1 MMQRIRQRIRKR
13 PWMVPALL
21 LVLVFA
27 MGLLVEA
34 IWPLGVFAAHTEV
47 RESDPATNASKDYED
62 ALGSTS
68 STRYNGR
75 VWADKTVYTSDVTVE
90 TSDEGVGPKIEIGE
104 EDFLLSY
111 SLMATTTVVEG
122 QSLVP
127 LDVVFVIDLSDS
139 MKGDKIKETVVALNQ
154 SVHTLMM
161 SNPDTR
167 IGVVTYNDEA
177 YVLLPLDHY
186 TKVSETED
194 YFSLS
199 ETGDSLKVAVK
210 NSEGNIITKPTEEDN
225 ESVTMGQWTN
235 IHMGIDMGM
244 DMLLG
249 VSKDDTTTLSGDAR
263 YPALMLMSDGAPTA
277 SGSDDSDW
285 WDPSGIRGDGLVNR
299 TGVDALKAIMNA
311 SYQKKRVSEYY
322 GTEMQVY
329 TVGVGEESLNAVAKA
344 MAQATLNPQE
354 GLNSPYTNEMRSAW
368 ETYLENQG
376 NEKTAELDGY
386 VFNHP
391 ENGDI
396 DSVYYNDGYYSAE
409 NASDIAGAFEQVL
422 NQIIVS
428 GAVPTEVGED
438 PTKSG
443 YITYVDTIGE
453 YMEVTEIKALIWEGY
468 DYEVIKVGETFYDST
483 DGDVAEST
491 IDSIATYA
499 VKNGLMTSPVYGVQN
514 MNEIIITV
522 TTYKNGNQT
531 LEMKVPAALIPL
543 RVNTVTLND
552 DGTVQSNTCA
562 NNYPLQLFYTV
573 SLREYVTRQ
582 MEDDN
587 TICGNPNR
595 IVVEIPTGEVLP
607 NGEQKTKTYVNLAAL
622 TDEYIQTH
630 TNPDGT
636 IRFYPNLYTGD
647 VEDQAGVE
655 KTVGNA
661 YVYFQAASTNPF
673 YYVQKDTPV
682 YADKECNIP
691 ATDKNG
697 DLYVQLTYYD
707 GKKIVT
713 KAVPVTSIYD
723 LEDVQTN
730 PEDGLLY
737 LKAESKYIFRDCT
750 VDEKD
755 DPEHHHNSDCDDVMD
770 KGDSNNLSGTAETY
784 RYPIYQ
790 TGEQEGN
797 ILVWLGNNGVE
808 NLPVLTGDLNISKTV
823 TGNKGELDKGFVFDI
838 TVQRNETKPTG
849 MFEATKTTTTDTGTT
864 SESISVEFNQGKA
877 QVILQH
883 NQSITIHGLPSGF
896 TYTVTEQDPAP
907 DKDANIYNGEDYVVS
922 ATQNGKTVEWTEGA
936 TYICTGIIACLET
949 SEVAYTNDLNVP
961 LVDYSF
967 TKVDGEE
974 FDQANLEE
982 AILLPGAQFTLYH
995 YTGDDWDTDSGV
1007 LLDTTQHITNWETVM
1022 TVTSDEDGVVL
1033 MEDLQAGRYR
1043 LVETKA
1049 PDGYK
1054 LPKGQWNFQVSRD
1067 KETGLWSFD
1076 IEAVKDA
1083 AKEAPAMALVD
1094 GKFYLMNY
1102 KPINPPITGGD
1113 GGEDFRI
1120 GGSLLMFTGLVLACW
1135 WMWSS
1140 PRRRSEFL

>member
-1 MMQRIRQRIRKR
+1 MI
-13 PWMVPALL
+13 PALL

-34 IWPLGVFAAHTEV
+34 IRPLGVFAAHTDQRV
-47 RESDPATNASKDYED
+47 SDPPTNASQDYED

-75 VWADKTVYTSDVTVE
+75 VWADKSVYTDDVKTDIKYEGENYTV
-90 TSDEGVGPKIEIGE
+90 PIGDA
-104 EDFLLSY
+104 DFLLSY
-111 SLMATTTVVEG
+111 SLLAATAEVEG

-139 MKGDKIKETVVALNQ
+139 MKGDKIRQTVVALNQ
-154 SVHTLMM
+154 SVQSLMTG
-161 SNPDTR
+161 NPDTR
-167 IGVVTYNDEA
+167 IGVVTYNNNA
-177 YVLLPLDHY
+177 QVLLPLDHY
-186 TKVSETED
+186 TKAEGKEA
-194 YFSLS
+194 YFTLS
-199 ETGDSLKVAVK
+199 EDGLTLHTHVK
-210 NSEGNIITKPTEEDN
+210 GSAGEEWKKNASMGN
-225 ESVTMGQWTN
+225 QTN
-235 IHMGIDMGM
+235 IHMGIDTGM
-244 DMLLG
+244 DLLLAADI
-249 VSKDDTTTLSGDAR
+249 KTASGEVR
-263 YPALMLMSDGAPTA
+263 HPALMLMSDGAPTA
-277 SGSDDSDW
+277 SGDVTTDW
-285 WDPSGIRGDGLVNR
+285 WAPSGMDGKGWVDS
-299 TGVDALKAIMNA
+299 TGVDALKAMMNA
-311 SYQKKRVSEYY
+311 SYQKQQVSRYY
-322 GTEMQVY
+322 GMDLQVY
-329 TVGVGEESLNAVAKA
+329 TVGVGVDQLEENGPKETAEL
-344 MAQATLNPQE
+344 TLNPSME
-354 GLNSPYTNEMRSAW
+354 LNSDNYYANQVKSAW
-368 ETYLENQG
+368 ETYIKGLDVTICSDRG
-376 NEKTAELDGY
+376 TKYTFRHPDSKNEIQTL
-386 VFNHP
+386 F
-391 ENGDI
+391 
-396 DSVYYNDGYYSAE
+396 YNDAYFSA
-409 NASDIAGAFEQVL
+409 NAAEDIASAFQQVMDK
-422 NQIIVS
+422 IIVT
-428 GAVPTEVGED
+428 GAAPTQVGDD
-438 PTKSG
+438 PTSSG
-443 YITYVDTIGE
+443 YITYVDPIGR
-453 YMEVTEIKALIWEGY
+453 YMEVTDVKGVTVGNQVHN
-468 DYEVIKVGETFYDST
+468 VIKGET
-483 DGDVAEST
+483 
-491 IDSIATYA
+491 
-499 VKNGLMTSPVYGVQN
+499 NGNVTSYVCRGTMTSPIYGQHAASN
-514 MNEIIITV
+514 IIITV
-522 TTYKNGNQT
+522 TTDEATGDQT
-531 LEMKVPAALIPL
+531 LTVKVPAALIPL
-543 RVNTVTLND
+543 RTNKVTINE
-552 DGTVQSNTCA
+552 DGTVENEPD
-562 NNYPLQLFYTV
+562 NNGPLQLFYTV
-573 SLREYVTRQ
+573 SLREYVTSQ
-582 MEDDN
+582 MGDDN

-607 NGEQKTKTYVNLAAL
+607 SGEQKTKTYVNLAAL
-622 TDEYIQTH
+622 TDEYIRTH
-630 TNPDGT
+630 TNSDGT
-636 IRFYPNLYTGD
+636 IRFYPNLYTGQT
-647 VEDQAGVE
+647 EDQAGVE
-655 KTVGNA
+655 ATVGDA
-661 YVYFQAASTNPF
+661 YITFDPATTNPF
-673 YYVQKDTPV
+673 YSVQQDTLL
-682 YADKECNIP
+682 YSDSGCNTP
-691 ATDKNG
+691 ATDING
-697 DLYVQLTYYD
+697 PLYVKVPYYD
-707 GKKIVT
+707 GT
-713 KAVPVTSIYD
+713 KLTFDA
-723 LEDVQTN
+723 LERTGMYQLGD
-730 PEDGLLY
+730 DGEVKMVDGQLY
-737 LKAESKYIFRDCT
+737 LKAGVRANLSESVMEKGE
-750 VDEKD
+750 DE
-755 DPEHHHNSDCDDVMD
+755 HGV
-770 KGDSNNLSGTAETY
+770 SNNRSGTAETY

-922 ATQNGKTVEWTEGA
+922 ATQNGKIVEWTEGA

-1083 AKEAPAMALVD
+1083 AKEAPAMALVN

-1120 GGSLLMFTGLVLACW
+1120 GGGLLMFTGLVLACW

>member
-1 MMQRIRQRIRKR
+1 MRQRIRKR
-13 PWMVPALL
+13 PWMIPALL

-34 IWPLGVFAAHTEV
+34 IRPLGVFAAHTDQRV
-47 RESDPATNASKDYED
+47 SDPPTNASQDYED

-75 VWADKTVYTSDVTVE
+75 VWADKSVYTDDVKTDIKYEGENYTV
-90 TSDEGVGPKIEIGE
+90 PIGDA
-104 EDFLLSY
+104 DFLLSY
-111 SLMATTTVVEG
+111 SLLAATAEVEG

-139 MKGDKIKETVVALNQ
+139 MKGDKIRQTVVALNQ
-154 SVHTLMM
+154 SVQSLMTG
-161 SNPDTR
+161 NPDTR
-167 IGVVTYNDEA
+167 IGVVTYNNNA
-177 YVLLPLDHY
+177 QVLLPLDHY
-186 TKVSETED
+186 TKAEGKEA
-194 YFSLS
+194 YFTLS
-199 ETGDSLKVAVK
+199 EDGLTLHTHVK
-210 NSEGNIITKPTEEDN
+210 GSAGEEWKKNASMGN
-225 ESVTMGQWTN
+225 QTN
-235 IHMGIDMGM
+235 IHMGIDTGM
-244 DMLLG
+244 DLLLAADI
-249 VSKDDTTTLSGDAR
+249 KTASGEVR
-263 YPALMLMSDGAPTA
+263 HPALMLMSDGAPTA
-277 SGSDDSDW
+277 SGDVTTDW
-285 WDPSGIRGDGLVNR
+285 WAPSGMDGKGWVDS
-299 TGVDALKAIMNA
+299 TGVDALKAMMNA
-311 SYQKKRVSEYY
+311 SYQKQQVSRYY
-322 GTEMQVY
+322 GMDLQVY
-329 TVGVGEESLNAVAKA
+329 TVGVGVDQLEENGPKETAEL
-344 MAQATLNPQE
+344 TLNPSME
-354 GLNSPYTNEMRSAW
+354 LNSDNYYANQVKSAW
-368 ETYLENQG
+368 ETYIKGLDVTICSDRG
-376 NEKTAELDGY
+376 TKYTFRHPDSKNEIQTL
-386 VFNHP
+386 F
-391 ENGDI
+391 
-396 DSVYYNDGYYSAE
+396 YNDAYFSA
-409 NASDIAGAFEQVL
+409 NAAEDIASAFQQVMDK
-422 NQIIVS
+422 IIVT
-428 GAVPTEVGED
+428 GAAPTQVGDD
-438 PTKSG
+438 PTSSG
-443 YITYVDTIGE
+443 YITYVDPIGR
-453 YMEVTEIKALIWEGY
+453 YMEVTDVKGVTVGNQVHN
-468 DYEVIKVGETFYDST
+468 VIKGET
-483 DGDVAEST
+483 
-491 IDSIATYA
+491 
-499 VKNGLMTSPVYGVQN
+499 NGNVTSYVCRGTMTSPIYGQHAASN
-514 MNEIIITV
+514 IIITV
-522 TTYKNGNQT
+522 TTDEATGDQT
-531 LEMKVPAALIPL
+531 LTVKVPAALIPL
-543 RVNTVTLND
+543 RTNKVTINE
-552 DGTVQSNTCA
+552 DGTVENEPD
-562 NNYPLQLFYTV
+562 NNGPLQLFYTV

-607 NGEQKTKTYVNLAAL
+607 NGEQKTKNYVNLAAL

-697 DLYVQLTYYD
+697 ELYVQLTYYD

-790 TGEQEGN
+790 TGEQEGS

-896 TYTVTEQDPAP
+896 TYTVAEQDPAP

-1083 AKEAPAMALVD
+1083 AKEAPAMALVN

>member
-34 IWPLGVFAAHTEV
+34 IRPLGVFAAHTDQRV
-47 RESDPATNASKDYED
+47 SDPPTNASQDYED

-75 VWADKTVYTSDVTVE
+75 VWADKTVYTSDAT
-90 TSDEGVGPKIEIGE
+90 TGDTDEGFGPTIEIGE

-139 MKGDKIKETVVALNQ
+139 MKGDKIKETVLALNQ

-249 VSKDDTTTLSGDAR
+249 VSKDDTTTTSGEAR

-285 WDPSGIRGDGLVNR
+285 WDPSGVRGDGLVNR

-376 NEKTAELDGY
+376 SEKKAELDGY

-499 VKNGLMTSPVYGVQN
+499 VKNGLMTSPIYGVQN
-514 MNEIIITV
+514 MNEIVITV
-522 TTYKNGNQT
+522 TTYKDGNQT
-531 LEMKVPAALIPL
+531 LEVKVPAALIPL

-552 DGTVQSNTCA
+552 DGTVQSNTCT

-573 SLREYVTRQ
+573 SLREYVTKPSQ
-582 MEDDN
+582 IEDDN

-607 NGEQKTKTYVNLAAL
+607 SGEQKTKTYVNLAAL
-622 TDEYIQTH
+622 TDEYIRTH
-630 TNPDGT
+630 TNSDGT
-636 IRFYPNLYTGD
+636 IRFYPNLYTGQT
-647 VEDQAGVE
+647 EDQAGVSA
-655 KTVGNA
+655 TVGDA
-661 YVYFQAASTNPF
+661 YVTFDPATTNPF
-673 YYVQKDTPV
+673 YSVQQDTLL
-682 YADKECNIP
+682 YSDSGCNTP
-691 ATDKNG
+691 ATDING
-697 DLYVQLTYYD
+697 PLYVKVPYYD
-707 GKKIVT
+707 GT
-713 KAVPVTSIYD
+713 KLTFDA
-723 LEDVQTN
+723 LERTGMYQLGD
-730 PEDGLLY
+730 DGEVKMVDRQLY
-737 LKAESKYIFRDCT
+737 LKAGVRANLHESVMEKGK
-750 VDEKD
+750 DE
-755 DPEHHHNSDCDDVMD
+755 HGV
-770 KGDSNNLSGTAETY
+770 SNNRSGTADTF

-790 TGEQEGN
+790 IGEPEGD
-797 ILVWLGNNGVE
+797 IKVWLGNNGVE

-922 ATQNGKTVEWTEGA
+922 AIQNGKTVEWTEGA

-967 TKVDGEE
+967 TKVDGEG
-974 FDQANLEE
+974 FDQSNLED

-1007 LLDTTQHITNWETVM
+1007 LLDTTQTITNWETVM
-1022 TVTSDEDGVVL
+1022 TVTSDKDGVVL
-1033 MEDLQAGRYR
+1033 MKELQAGRYR

-1054 LPKGQWNFQVSRD
+1054 LPKGQWNLQISRNE
-1067 KETGLWSFD
+1067 ETGLWSFD

-1083 AKEAPAMALVD
+1083 AKEAPAMALVN

-1120 GGSLLMFTGLVLACW
+1120 GGGLLMFTGLVLAMW

>member
-1 MMQRIRQRIRKR
+1 MRQRIRKR
-13 PWMVPALL
+13 PWMIPALL

-34 IWPLGVFAAHTEV
+34 IRPLGVFAAHTDQRV
-47 RESDPATNASKDYED
+47 SDPPTNASQDYED

-90 TSDEGVGPKIEIGE
+90 TSDEGVGPTIEIGE

-139 MKGDKIKETVVALNQ
+139 MKGDKIKETVLALNQ
-154 SVHTLMM
+154 SVRTLMM

-210 NSEGNIITKPTEEDN
+210 NSDGNIITKPTEEDN

-249 VSKDDTTTLSGDAR
+249 VSKDDTTTTSGEAR

-376 NEKTAELDGY
+376 SEKKAELDGY

-396 DSVYYNDGYYSAE
+396 DSLYYNDGYYSAE

-499 VKNGLMTSPVYGVQN
+499 VKNGLMTSPIYGVQN
-514 MNEIIITV
+514 MNEIVITV
-522 TTYKNGNQT
+522 TTYKDGNQT
-531 LEMKVPAALIPL
+531 LEVKVPAALIPL

-552 DGTVQSNTCA
+552 DGTVQSNTCT

-573 SLREYVTRQ
+573 SLREYVTKPSQ
-582 MEDDN
+582 IEDDN
-587 TICGNPNR
+587 TICGDPNR
-595 IVVEIPTGEVLP
+595 IFVEIPTGEVLP
-607 NGEQKTKTYVNLAAL
+607 SGEQKTKTYVNLAAL
-622 TDEYIQTH
+622 TDEYIRTH
-630 TNPDGT
+630 TNSDGT
-636 IRFYPNLYTGD
+636 IRFYPNLYTGQT
-647 VEDQAGVE
+647 EDQAGVSA
-655 KTVGNA
+655 TVGDA
-661 YVYFQAASTNPF
+661 YVTFDPATTNPF
-673 YYVQKDTPV
+673 YSVQQDTLL
-682 YADKECNIP
+682 YSDLECNTP
-691 ATDKNG
+691 ATDING
-697 DLYVQLTYYD
+697 PLYVKVPYYD
-707 GKKIVT
+707 GT
-713 KAVPVTSIYD
+713 KLTFDA
-723 LEDVQTN
+723 LERTGMYQLGN
-730 PEDGLLY
+730 DGEVKMVDGQLY
-737 LKAESKYIFRDCT
+737 LKAGVRANLHESVVEKGE
-750 VDEKD
+750 DE
-755 DPEHHHNSDCDDVMD
+755 HGV
-770 KGDSNNLSGTAETY
+770 SNNRSGTAETY

-864 SESISVEFNQGKA
+864 SESISVEFDQGKA

-922 ATQNGKTVEWTEGA
+922 AIQNGSALG
-936 TYICTGIIACLET
+936 GL
-949 SEVAYTNDLNVP
+949 
-961 LVDYSF
+961 F
-967 TKVDGEE
+967 
-974 FDQANLEE
+974 FHQ
-982 AILLPGAQFTLYH
+982 
-995 YTGDDWDTDSGV
+995 SG
-1007 LLDTTQHITNWETVM
+1007 W
-1022 TVTSDEDGVVL
+1022 
-1033 MEDLQAGRYR
+1033 
-1043 LVETKA
+1043 
-1049 PDGYK
+1049 
-1054 LPKGQWNFQVSRD
+1054 
-1067 KETGLWSFD
+1067 
-1076 IEAVKDA
+1076 
-1083 AKEAPAMALVD
+1083 
-1094 GKFYLMNY
+1094 
-1102 KPINPPITGGD
+1102 
-1113 GGEDFRI
+1113 
-1120 GGSLLMFTGLVLACW
+1120 
-1135 WMWSS
+1135 
-1140 PRRRSEFL
+1140 RRV

>member
-34 IWPLGVFAAHTEV
+34 IRPLGVFAAHTDQRV
-47 RESDPATNASKDYED
+47 SDPPTNKSEHYED

-75 VWADKTVYTSDVTVE
+75 VWADKTVYTSDATIGSSVE
-90 TSDEGVGPKIEIGE
+90 GGGTEKIEIGE
-104 EDFLLSY
+104 DDFLISY
-111 SLMATTTVVEG
+111 SLMAATTVVEG

-154 SVHTLMM
+154 SVHTLMTG
-161 SNPDTR
+161 NPDTR

-186 TKVSETED
+186 TKISETED

-210 NSEGNIITKPTEEDN
+210 DSKGNIITKPSEDDN

-235 IHMGIDMGM
+235 IHMGIDAGM
-244 DMLLG
+244 ELLLS
-249 VSKDDTTTLSGDAR
+249 VKDVTTPDKEER

-277 SGSDDSDW
+277 SGSDDTDW
-285 WDPSGIRGDGLVNR
+285 WQPTGMSGDGKVNR
-299 TGVDALKAIMNA
+299 NGIDAMKSIMNA
-311 SYQKKRVSEYY
+311 AYQKQQVSKHY
-322 GTEMQVY
+322 GVEAKVY
-329 TVGVGEESLNAVAKA
+329 TVGVGVEYLDTDGPREIAKL
-344 MAQATLNPQE
+344 TLNPTGE
-354 GLNSPYTNEMRSAW
+354 
-368 ETYLENQG
+368 LESD
-376 NEKTAELDGY
+376 DGY
-386 VFNHP
+386 AKDLMEIWSAYKLGQEVSVGNDKRTYTFKHP
-391 ENGDI
+391 TKEDEI
-396 DSVYYNDGYYSAE
+396 TSLFYNDAYFSATNPE
-409 NASDIAGAFEQVL
+409 DIAEAFQQVL
-422 NQIIVS
+422 NQIVVS
-428 GAVPTEVGED
+428 GAVPTEVGSD
-438 PTKSG
+438 PSQSG
-443 YITYVDTIGE
+443 YITYVDPIGQ
-453 YMEVTEIKALIWEGY
+453 YMEITAMEALVWKNNVYYISDTIPNGNTTTYIFEGR
-468 DYEVIKVGETFYDST
+468 
-483 DGDVAEST
+483 
-491 IDSIATYA
+491 
-499 VKNGLMTSPVYGVQN
+499 MTSPVYGQHEFS
-514 MNEIIITV
+514 EILVTV
-522 TTYKNGNQT
+522 TTDSETNDQI
-531 LEMKVPAALIPL
+531 LEVKIPAALIPL
-543 RVNTVTLND
+543 RTNKVTINE
-552 DGTVQSNTCA
+552 DGTVENEPT
-562 NNYPLQLFYTV
+562 NNGPLQLFYTV
-573 SLREYVTRQ
+573 SLRDYVKEPDPEETQ
-582 MEDDN
+582 ENSSSGACVD
-587 TICGNPNR
+587 PNQ
-595 IVVEIPTGEVLP
+595 ITVQVPTGVELP
-607 NGEQKTKTYVNLAAL
+607 NGEMETETYVNLGAL

-1083 AKEAPAMALVD
+1083 AKEAPAMALVN

-1120 GGSLLMFTGLVLACW
+1120 GGGLLMFTGLVLACW

>member
-1 MMQRIRQRIRKR
+1 MI
-13 PWMVPALL
+13 PALL

-34 IWPLGVFAAHTEV
+34 IRPLGVFAAHTDQRV
-47 RESDPATNASKDYED
+47 SDPPTNASQDYED

-75 VWADKTVYTSDVTVE
+75 VWADKSVYTDDVKTDIKYEGENYTV
-90 TSDEGVGPKIEIGE
+90 PIGDA
-104 EDFLLSY
+104 DFLLSY
-111 SLMATTTVVEG
+111 SLLAATAEVEG

-139 MKGDKIKETVVALNQ
+139 MKGDKIRQTVVALNQ
-154 SVHTLMM
+154 SVQSLMTG
-161 SNPDTR
+161 NPDTR
-167 IGVVTYNDEA
+167 IGVVTYNNNA
-177 YVLLPLDHY
+177 QVLLPLDHY
-186 TKVSETED
+186 TKAEGKEA
-194 YFSLS
+194 YFTLS
-199 ETGDSLKVAVK
+199 EDGLTLHTHVK
-210 NSEGNIITKPTEEDN
+210 GSAGEEWKKNASMGN
-225 ESVTMGQWTN
+225 QTN
-235 IHMGIDMGM
+235 IHMGIDTGM
-244 DMLLG
+244 DLLLAADI
-249 VSKDDTTTLSGDAR
+249 KTASGEVR
-263 YPALMLMSDGAPTA
+263 HPALMLMSDGAPTA
-277 SGSDDSDW
+277 SGDVTTDW
-285 WDPSGIRGDGLVNR
+285 WAPSGMDGKGWVDS
-299 TGVDALKAIMNA
+299 TGVDALKAMMNA
-311 SYQKKRVSEYY
+311 SYQKQQVSRYY
-322 GTEMQVY
+322 GMDLQVY
-329 TVGVGEESLNAVAKA
+329 TVGVGVDQLEENGPKETAEL
-344 MAQATLNPQE
+344 TLNPSME
-354 GLNSPYTNEMRSAW
+354 LNSDNYYANQVKSAW
-368 ETYLENQG
+368 ETYIKGLDVTICSDRG
-376 NEKTAELDGY
+376 TKYTFRHPDSKNEIQTL
-386 VFNHP
+386 F
-391 ENGDI
+391 
-396 DSVYYNDGYYSAE
+396 YNDAYFSA
-409 NASDIAGAFEQVL
+409 NAAEDIASAFQQVMDK
-422 NQIIVS
+422 IIVT
-428 GAVPTEVGED
+428 GAAPTQVGDD
-438 PTKSG
+438 PTSSG
-443 YITYVDTIGE
+443 YITYVDPIGR
-453 YMEVTEIKALIWEGY
+453 YMEVTDVKGVTVGNQVHN
-468 DYEVIKVGETFYDST
+468 VIKGET
-483 DGDVAEST
+483 
-491 IDSIATYA
+491 
-499 VKNGLMTSPVYGVQN
+499 NGNVTSYVCRGTMTSPIYGQHAASN
-514 MNEIIITV
+514 IIITV
-522 TTYKNGNQT
+522 TTDEATGDQT
-531 LEMKVPAALIPL
+531 LTVKVPAALIPL
-543 RVNTVTLND
+543 RTNKVTINE
-552 DGTVQSNTCA
+552 DGTVENEPD
-562 NNYPLQLFYTV
+562 NNGPLQLFYTV
-573 SLREYVTRQ
+573 SLREYVTSQ
-582 MEDDN
+582 MGDDN

-607 NGEQKTKTYVNLAAL
+607 SGEQKTKTYVNLAAL
-622 TDEYIQTH
+622 TDEYIRTH
-630 TNPDGT
+630 TNSDGT
-636 IRFYPNLYTGD
+636 IRFYPNLYTGQT
-647 VEDQAGVE
+647 EDQAGVSA
-655 KTVGNA
+655 TVGDA
-661 YVYFQAASTNPF
+661 YVTFDPATTNPF
-673 YYVQKDTPV
+673 YSVQQDTLL
-682 YADKECNIP
+682 YSDLECNTP
-691 ATDKNG
+691 ATDING
-697 DLYVQLTYYD
+697 PLYVKVPYYD
-707 GKKIVT
+707 GT
-713 KAVPVTSIYD
+713 KLTFDA
-723 LEDVQTN
+723 LERTGMYQLGD
-730 PEDGLLY
+730 DGEVKMVDGQLY
-737 LKAESKYIFRDCT
+737 LKAGVRANLSESVMEKGE
-750 VDEKD
+750 DE
-755 DPEHHHNSDCDDVMD
+755 HGV
-770 KGDSNNLSGTAETY
+770 SNNRSGTAETY

-922 ATQNGKTVEWTEGA
+922 ATQNGKIVEWTEGA

-1083 AKEAPAMALVD
+1083 AKEAPAMALVN

>member
-1 MMQRIRQRIRKR
+1 
-13 PWMVPALL
+13 MVPALL

-34 IWPLGVFAAHTEV
+34 IRPLGVFASHTDD
-47 RESDPATNASKDYED
+47 RESDPPTNASEDYED

-75 VWADKTVYTSDVTVE
+75 VWADKTVYTSDAT
-90 TSDEGVGPKIEIGE
+90 TGDTDEGFGPTIEIGE

-139 MKGDKIKETVVALNQ
+139 MKGDKIKETVLALNQ

-249 VSKDDTTTLSGDAR
+249 VSKDDTTTTSSEAR

-368 ETYLENQG
+368 ETYLENQES
-376 NEKTAELDGY
+376 EKKAELDGY

-438 PTKSG
+438 PTESG

-483 DGDVAEST
+483 DGDVAESN

-499 VKNGLMTSPVYGVQN
+499 VKNGLMTSPVYDVQN

-522 TTYKNGNQT
+522 TTYKDGNQT
-531 LEMKVPAALIPL
+531 LEVKVPAALIPL
-543 RVNTVTLND
+543 RVNTVILND
-552 DGTVQSNTCA
+552 DGTVQSNTCS

-573 SLREYVTRQ
+573 SLREYVTKPSQ
-582 MEDDN
+582 IEDDN
-587 TICGNPNR
+587 TICGNLNR
-595 IVVEIPTGEVLP
+595 ITVEIPTGEVLP

-636 IRFYPNLYTGD
+636 IRFYPNFYTGD
-647 VEDQAGVE
+647 VEGQAGVE

-661 YVYFQAASTNPF
+661 YVYFQAADTNPF

-682 YADKECNIP
+682 YADTELNIP

-697 DLYVQLTYYD
+697 DLYVKITYYD
-707 GKKIVT
+707 DEDNDGDTEIVT

-723 LEDVQTN
+723 LEDVETN

-737 LKAESKYIFRDCT
+737 LKAGSKYKFRDCP
-750 VDEKD
+750 VDEED
-755 DPEHHHNSDCDDVMD
+755 DSEHHHNSDCDDVMD
-770 KGDSNNLSGTAETY
+770 KGDGNNLSGTAETY

-808 NLPVLTGDLNISKTV
+808 NLPVLTGDLSISKTV

-883 NQSITIHGLPSGF
+883 NQSITVHGLPSGF
-896 TYTVTEQDPAP
+896 TYTVTEQDPTP

-961 LVDYSF
+961 LTDYSF
-967 TKVDGEE
+967 IKVDGEE
-974 FDQANLEE
+974 FDQSNLED

-995 YTGDDWDTDSGV
+995 YTGDDWDTDSGA
-1007 LLDTTQHITNWETVM
+1007 LLDTTQTITNWETVM
-1022 TVTSDEDGVVL
+1022 TVTSDKDGVVL
-1033 MEDLQAGRYR
+1033 MKELQAGRYR

-1054 LPKGQWNFQVSRD
+1054 LPKGQWNLQISRD
-1067 KETGLWSFD
+1067 EETGLWSFD
-1076 IEAVKDA
+1076 IKAVKDA
-1083 AKEAPAMALVD
+1083 AKETPAMALVNGD
-1094 GKFYLMNY
+1094 FYLMNY

-1120 GGSLLMFTGLVLACW
+1120 GGGLLMFTGLVLAMW

>member
-34 IWPLGVFAAHTEV
+34 IRPLGVFAAHTDQRV
-47 RESDPATNASKDYED
+47 SDPPTNASQDYED

-75 VWADKTVYTSDVTVE
+75 VWADKSVYTDDVKTDIKYEGENYTV
-90 TSDEGVGPKIEIGE
+90 PIGDA
-104 EDFLLSY
+104 DFLLSY
-111 SLMATTTVVEG
+111 SLLAATAEVEG

-139 MKGDKIKETVVALNQ
+139 MKGDKIRQTVVALNQ
-154 SVHTLMM
+154 SVQSLMTG
-161 SNPDTR
+161 NPDTR
-167 IGVVTYNDEA
+167 IGVVTYNNNA
-177 YVLLPLDHY
+177 QVLLPLDHY
-186 TKVSETED
+186 TKAEGKEA
-194 YFSLS
+194 YFTLS
-199 ETGDSLKVAVK
+199 EDGLTLHTHVK
-210 NSEGNIITKPTEEDN
+210 GSAGEEWKKNASMGN
-225 ESVTMGQWTN
+225 QTN
-235 IHMGIDMGM
+235 IHMGIDTGM
-244 DMLLG
+244 DLLLAADI
-249 VSKDDTTTLSGDAR
+249 KTASGEVR
-263 YPALMLMSDGAPTA
+263 HPALMLMSDGAPTA
-277 SGSDDSDW
+277 SGDVTTDW
-285 WDPSGIRGDGLVNR
+285 WAPSGMDGKGWVDS
-299 TGVDALKAIMNA
+299 TGVDALKAMMNA
-311 SYQKKRVSEYY
+311 SYQKQQVSRYY
-322 GTEMQVY
+322 GMDLQVY
-329 TVGVGEESLNAVAKA
+329 TVGVGVDQLEENGPKETAEL
-344 MAQATLNPQE
+344 TLNPSME
-354 GLNSPYTNEMRSAW
+354 LNSDNYYANQVKSAW
-368 ETYLENQG
+368 ETYIKGLDVTICSDRG
-376 NEKTAELDGY
+376 TKYTFRHPDSKNEIQTL
-386 VFNHP
+386 F
-391 ENGDI
+391 
-396 DSVYYNDGYYSAE
+396 YNDAYFSA
-409 NASDIAGAFEQVL
+409 NAAEDIASAFQQVMDK
-422 NQIIVS
+422 IIVT
-428 GAVPTEVGED
+428 GAAPTQVGDD
-438 PTKSG
+438 PTSSG
-443 YITYVDTIGE
+443 YITYVDPIGR
-453 YMEVTEIKALIWEGY
+453 YMEVTDVKGVTVGNQVHN
-468 DYEVIKVGETFYDST
+468 VIKGET
-483 DGDVAEST
+483 
-491 IDSIATYA
+491 
-499 VKNGLMTSPVYGVQN
+499 NGNVTSYVCRGTMTSPIYGQHAASN
-514 MNEIIITV
+514 IIITV
-522 TTYKNGNQT
+522 TTDEATGDQT
-531 LEMKVPAALIPL
+531 LTVKVPAALIPL
-543 RVNTVTLND
+543 RTNKVTINE
-552 DGTVQSNTCA
+552 DGTVENEPD
-562 NNYPLQLFYTV
+562 NNGPLQLFYTV
-573 SLREYVTRQ
+573 SLREYVTSQ
-582 MEDDN
+582 MGDDN

-607 NGEQKTKTYVNLAAL
+607 SGEQKTKTYVNLAAL
-622 TDEYIQTH
+622 TDEYIRTH
-630 TNPDGT
+630 TNSDGT
-636 IRFYPNLYTGD
+636 IRFYPNLYTGQT
-647 VEDQAGVE
+647 EDQAGVSA
-655 KTVGNA
+655 TVGDA
-661 YVYFQAASTNPF
+661 YVTFDPATTNPF
-673 YYVQKDTPV
+673 YSVQQDTLL
-682 YADKECNIP
+682 YSDLECNTP
-691 ATDKNG
+691 ATDING
-697 DLYVQLTYYD
+697 PLYVKVPYYD
-707 GKKIVT
+707 GT
-713 KAVPVTSIYD
+713 KLTFDA
-723 LEDVQTN
+723 LERTGMYQLGD
-730 PEDGLLY
+730 DGEVKMVDGQLY
-737 LKAESKYIFRDCT
+737 LKAGVRANLSESVMEKGE
-750 VDEKD
+750 DE
-755 DPEHHHNSDCDDVMD
+755 HGV
-770 KGDSNNLSGTAETY
+770 SNNRSGTAETY

-922 ATQNGKTVEWTEGA
+922 ATQNGKIVEWTEGA

-1083 AKEAPAMALVD
+1083 AKEAPAMALVN

-1120 GGSLLMFTGLVLACW
+1120 GGGLLMFTGLVLAMW

>member
-1 MMQRIRQRIRKR
+1 MQRIRQRIRKR

-34 IWPLGVFAAHTEV
+34 IRPLGVFAAHTDQRV
-47 RESDPATNASKDYED
+47 SDPPTNASQDYED

-75 VWADKTVYTSDVTVE
+75 VWADKSVYTDDVKTDIKYEGENYTV
-90 TSDEGVGPKIEIGE
+90 PIGDA
-104 EDFLLSY
+104 DFLLSY
-111 SLMATTTVVEG
+111 SLLAATAEVEG

-139 MKGDKIKETVVALNQ
+139 MKGDKIRQTVVALNQ
-154 SVHTLMM
+154 SVQSLMTG
-161 SNPDTR
+161 NPDTR
-167 IGVVTYNDEA
+167 IGVVTYNNNA
-177 YVLLPLDHY
+177 QVLLPLDHY
-186 TKVSETED
+186 TKAEGKEA
-194 YFSLS
+194 YFTLS
-199 ETGDSLKVAVK
+199 EDGLTLHTHVK
-210 NSEGNIITKPTEEDN
+210 GSAGEEWKKNASMGN
-225 ESVTMGQWTN
+225 QTN
-235 IHMGIDMGM
+235 IHMGIDTGM
-244 DMLLG
+244 DLLLAADI
-249 VSKDDTTTLSGDAR
+249 KTASGEVR
-263 YPALMLMSDGAPTA
+263 HPALMLMSDGAPTA
-277 SGSDDSDW
+277 SGDVTTDW
-285 WDPSGIRGDGLVNR
+285 WAPSGMDGKGWVDS
-299 TGVDALKAIMNA
+299 TGVDALKAMMNA
-311 SYQKKRVSEYY
+311 SYQKQQVSRYY
-322 GTEMQVY
+322 GMDLQVY
-329 TVGVGEESLNAVAKA
+329 TVGVGVDQLEENGPKETAEL
-344 MAQATLNPQE
+344 TLNPSME
-354 GLNSPYTNEMRSAW
+354 LNSDNYYANQVKSAW
-368 ETYLENQG
+368 ETYIKGLDVTICSDRG
-376 NEKTAELDGY
+376 TKYTFRHPDSKNEIQTL
-386 VFNHP
+386 F
-391 ENGDI
+391 
-396 DSVYYNDGYYSAE
+396 YNDAYFSA
-409 NASDIAGAFEQVL
+409 NAAEDIASAFQQVMDK
-422 NQIIVS
+422 IIVT
-428 GAVPTEVGED
+428 GAAPTQVGDD
-438 PTKSG
+438 PTSSG
-443 YITYVDTIGE
+443 YITYVDPIGR
-453 YMEVTEIKALIWEGY
+453 YMEVTDVKGVTVGNQVHN
-468 DYEVIKVGETFYDST
+468 VIKGET
-483 DGDVAEST
+483 
-491 IDSIATYA
+491 
-499 VKNGLMTSPVYGVQN
+499 NGNVTSYVCRGTMTSPIYGQHAASN
-514 MNEIIITV
+514 IIITV
-522 TTYKNGNQT
+522 TTDEATGDQT
-531 LEMKVPAALIPL
+531 LTVKVPAALIPL
-543 RVNTVTLND
+543 RTNKVTINE
-552 DGTVQSNTCA
+552 DGTVENEPD
-562 NNYPLQLFYTV
+562 NNGPLQLFYTV
-573 SLREYVTRQ
+573 SLREYVTSQ
-582 MEDDN
+582 MGDDN

-607 NGEQKTKTYVNLAAL
+607 SGEQKTKTYVNLAAL
-622 TDEYIQTH
+622 TDEYIRTH
-630 TNPDGT
+630 TNSDGT
-636 IRFYPNLYTGD
+636 IRFYPNLYTGQT
-647 VEDQAGVE
+647 EDQAGVSA
-655 KTVGNA
+655 TVGDA
-661 YVYFQAASTNPF
+661 YVTFDPATTNPF
-673 YYVQKDTPV
+673 YSVQQDTLL
-682 YADKECNIP
+682 YSDLECNTP
-691 ATDKNG
+691 ATDING
-697 DLYVQLTYYD
+697 PLYVKVPYYD
-707 GKKIVT
+707 GT
-713 KAVPVTSIYD
+713 KLTFDA
-723 LEDVQTN
+723 LERTGMYQLGD
-730 PEDGLLY
+730 DGEVKMVDGQLY
-737 LKAESKYIFRDCT
+737 LKAGVRANLSESVMEKGE
-750 VDEKD
+750 DE
-755 DPEHHHNSDCDDVMD
+755 HGV
-770 KGDSNNLSGTAETY
+770 SNNRSGTAETY

-922 ATQNGKTVEWTEGA
+922 ATQNGKIVEWTEGA

-1083 AKEAPAMALVD
+1083 AKEAPAMALVN

-1120 GGSLLMFTGLVLACW
+1120 GGGLLMFTGLVLAMW

>member
-1 MMQRIRQRIRKR
+1 
-13 PWMVPALL
+13 MVPALL

-34 IWPLGVFAAHTEV
+34 IRPLGVFAAHTDQRV
-47 RESDPATNASKDYED
+47 SDPPTNASQDYED

-75 VWADKTVYTSDVTVE
+75 VWADKSVYTDDVKTDIKYEGENYTV
-90 TSDEGVGPKIEIGE
+90 PIGDA
-104 EDFLLSY
+104 DFLLSY
-111 SLMATTTVVEG
+111 SLLAATAEVEG

-139 MKGDKIKETVVALNQ
+139 MKGDKIRQTVVALNQ
-154 SVHTLMM
+154 SVQSLMTG
-161 SNPDTR
+161 NPDTR
-167 IGVVTYNDEA
+167 IGVVTYNNNA
-177 YVLLPLDHY
+177 QVLLPLDHY
-186 TKVSETED
+186 TKAEGKEA
-194 YFSLS
+194 YFTLS
-199 ETGDSLKVAVK
+199 EDGLTLHTHVK
-210 NSEGNIITKPTEEDN
+210 GSAGEEWKKNASMGN
-225 ESVTMGQWTN
+225 QTN
-235 IHMGIDMGM
+235 IHMGIDTGM
-244 DMLLG
+244 DLLLAADI
-249 VSKDDTTTLSGDAR
+249 KTASGEVR
-263 YPALMLMSDGAPTA
+263 HPALMLMSDGAPTA
-277 SGSDDSDW
+277 SGDVTTDW
-285 WDPSGIRGDGLVNR
+285 WAPSGMDGKGWVDS
-299 TGVDALKAIMNA
+299 TGVDALKAMMNA
-311 SYQKKRVSEYY
+311 SYQKQQVSRYY
-322 GTEMQVY
+322 GMDLQVY
-329 TVGVGEESLNAVAKA
+329 TVGVGVDQLEENGPKETAEL
-344 MAQATLNPQE
+344 TLNPSME
-354 GLNSPYTNEMRSAW
+354 LNSDNYYANQVKSAW
-368 ETYLENQG
+368 ETYIKGLDVTICSDRG
-376 NEKTAELDGY
+376 TKYTFRHPDSKNEIQTL
-386 VFNHP
+386 F
-391 ENGDI
+391 
-396 DSVYYNDGYYSAE
+396 YNDAYFSA
-409 NASDIAGAFEQVL
+409 NAAEDIASAFQQVMDK
-422 NQIIVS
+422 IIVT
-428 GAVPTEVGED
+428 GAAPTQVGDD
-438 PTKSG
+438 PTSSG
-443 YITYVDTIGE
+443 YITYVDPIGR
-453 YMEVTEIKALIWEGY
+453 YMEVTDVKGVTVGNQVHN
-468 DYEVIKVGETFYDST
+468 VIKGET
-483 DGDVAEST
+483 
-491 IDSIATYA
+491 
-499 VKNGLMTSPVYGVQN
+499 NGNVTSYVCRGTMTSPIYGQHAASN
-514 MNEIIITV
+514 IIITV
-522 TTYKNGNQT
+522 TTDEATGDQT
-531 LEMKVPAALIPL
+531 LTVKVPAALIPL
-543 RVNTVTLND
+543 RTNKVTINE
-552 DGTVQSNTCA
+552 DGTVENEPD
-562 NNYPLQLFYTV
+562 NNGPLQLFYTV
-573 SLREYVTRQ
+573 SLREYVTSQ
-582 MEDDN
+582 MGDDN

-607 NGEQKTKTYVNLAAL
+607 SGEQKTKTYVNLAAL
-622 TDEYIQTH
+622 TDEYIRTH
-630 TNPDGT
+630 TNSDGT
-636 IRFYPNLYTGD
+636 IRFYPNLYTGQT
-647 VEDQAGVE
+647 EDQAGVSA
-655 KTVGNA
+655 TVGDA
-661 YVYFQAASTNPF
+661 YVTFDPATTNPF
-673 YYVQKDTPV
+673 YSVQQDTLL
-682 YADKECNIP
+682 YSDLECNTP
-691 ATDKNG
+691 ATDING
-697 DLYVQLTYYD
+697 PLYVKVPYYD
-707 GKKIVT
+707 GT
-713 KAVPVTSIYD
+713 KLTFDA
-723 LEDVQTN
+723 LERTGMYQLGD
-730 PEDGLLY
+730 DGEVKMVDGQLY
-737 LKAESKYIFRDCT
+737 LKAGVRANLSESVMEKGE
-750 VDEKD
+750 DE
-755 DPEHHHNSDCDDVMD
+755 HGV
-770 KGDSNNLSGTAETY
+770 SNNRSGTAETY

-922 ATQNGKTVEWTEGA
+922 ATQNGKIVEWTEGA

-1083 AKEAPAMALVD
+1083 AKEAPAMALVN

-1120 GGSLLMFTGLVLACW
+1120 GGGLLMFTGLVLAMW

>member
-1 MMQRIRQRIRKR
+1 MI
-13 PWMVPALL
+13 PALL

-34 IWPLGVFAAHTEV
+34 IRPLGVFAAHTDQRV
-47 RESDPATNASKDYED
+47 SDPPTNASQDYED

-75 VWADKTVYTSDVTVE
+75 VWADKSVYTDDVKTDIKYEGENYTV
-90 TSDEGVGPKIEIGE
+90 PIGDA
-104 EDFLLSY
+104 DFLLSY
-111 SLMATTTVVEG
+111 SLLAATAEVEG

-139 MKGDKIKETVVALNQ
+139 MKGDKIRQTVVALNQ
-154 SVHTLMM
+154 SVQSLMTG
-161 SNPDTR
+161 NPDTR
-167 IGVVTYNDEA
+167 IGVVTYNNNA
-177 YVLLPLDHY
+177 QVLLPLDHY
-186 TKVSETED
+186 TKAEGKEA
-194 YFSLS
+194 YFTLS
-199 ETGDSLKVAVK
+199 EDGLTLHTHVKDSDGEEWKK
-210 NSEGNIITKPTEEDN
+210 NASMGN
-225 ESVTMGQWTN
+225 QTN
-235 IHMGIDMGM
+235 IHMGIDTGM
-244 DMLLG
+244 DLLLAADI
-249 VSKDDTTTLSGDAR
+249 KTASGEVR
-263 YPALMLMSDGAPTA
+263 HPALMLMSDGAPTA
-277 SGSDDSDW
+277 SGDVTTDW
-285 WDPSGIRGDGLVNR
+285 WAPSGMDGKGWVDS
-299 TGVDALKAIMNA
+299 TGVDALKAMMNA
-311 SYQKKRVSEYY
+311 SYQKQQVSRYY
-322 GTEMQVY
+322 GMDLQVY
-329 TVGVGEESLNAVAKA
+329 TVGVGVDQLEENGPKETAEL
-344 MAQATLNPQE
+344 TLNPSME
-354 GLNSPYTNEMRSAW
+354 LNSGNYYANQVKSAW
-368 ETYLENQG
+368 ETYIKGLDVTICSDRG
-376 NEKTAELDGY
+376 TKYTFRHPDSKNEIQTL
-386 VFNHP
+386 F
-391 ENGDI
+391 
-396 DSVYYNDGYYSAE
+396 YNDAYFSA
-409 NASDIAGAFEQVL
+409 NAAEDIASAFQQVMDKIVVTGAAPTQV
-422 NQIIVS
+422 
-428 GAVPTEVGED
+428 GDD
-438 PTKSG
+438 PTSSG
-443 YITYVDTIGE
+443 YITYVDPIGR
-453 YMEVTEIKALIWEGY
+453 YMEVTDVKGVTVGNQVHN
-468 DYEVIKVGETFYDST
+468 VIKGET
-483 DGDVAEST
+483 
-491 IDSIATYA
+491 
-499 VKNGLMTSPVYGVQN
+499 NGNVTSYVCRGTMTSPIYGQHAASN
-514 MNEIIITV
+514 IIITV
-522 TTYKNGNQT
+522 TTDEATGDQT
-531 LEMKVPAALIPL
+531 LTVKVPAALIPL
-543 RVNTVTLND
+543 RTNKVTINE
-552 DGTVQSNTCA
+552 DGTVENEPD
-562 NNYPLQLFYTV
+562 NNGPLQLFYTV
-573 SLREYVTRQ
+573 SLREYVTSQ
-582 MEDDN
+582 MGDDN

-607 NGEQKTKTYVNLAAL
+607 SGEQKTKTYVNLAAL
-622 TDEYIQTH
+622 TDEYIRTH
-630 TNPDGT
+630 TNSDGT
-636 IRFYPNLYTGD
+636 IRFYPNLYTGQT
-647 VEDQAGVE
+647 EDQAGVSA
-655 KTVGNA
+655 TVGDA
-661 YVYFQAASTNPF
+661 YVTFDPATTNPF
-673 YYVQKDTPV
+673 YSVQQDTLL
-682 YADKECNIP
+682 YSDLECNTP
-691 ATDKNG
+691 ATDING
-697 DLYVQLTYYD
+697 PLYVKVPYYD
-707 GKKIVT
+707 GT
-713 KAVPVTSIYD
+713 KLTFDA
-723 LEDVQTN
+723 LERTGMYQLGD
-730 PEDGLLY
+730 DGEVKMVDGQLY
-737 LKAESKYIFRDCT
+737 LKAGVRANLSESVMEKGE
-750 VDEKD
+750 DE
-755 DPEHHHNSDCDDVMD
+755 HGV
-770 KGDSNNLSGTAETY
+770 SNNRSGTAETY

-922 ATQNGKTVEWTEGA
+922 ATQNGKIVEWTEGA

-1083 AKEAPAMALVD
+1083 AKEAPAMALVN

>member
-1 MMQRIRQRIRKR
+1 MMQRIRKR
-13 PWMVPALL
+13 PWMIPALL

-34 IWPLGVFAAHTEV
+34 IRPLGVFAAHTDQRV
-47 RESDPATNASKDYED
+47 SDPPTNKSEHYED

-75 VWADKTVYTSDVTVE
+75 VWADKSVYTDDVKTDIKYEGENYTV
-90 TSDEGVGPKIEIGE
+90 PIGDA
-104 EDFLLSY
+104 DFLLSY
-111 SLMATTTVVEG
+111 SLLAATAEVEG

-139 MKGDKIKETVVALNQ
+139 MKGDKIRQTVVALNQ
-154 SVHTLMM
+154 SVQSLMTG
-161 SNPDTR
+161 NPDTR
-167 IGVVTYNDEA
+167 IGVVTYNNNA
-177 YVLLPLDHY
+177 QVLLPLDHY
-186 TKVSETED
+186 TKAEGKEA
-194 YFSLS
+194 YFTLS
-199 ETGDSLKVAVK
+199 EDGLTLHTHVKDSDGEEWKK
-210 NSEGNIITKPTEEDN
+210 NASMGN
-225 ESVTMGQWTN
+225 QTN
-235 IHMGIDMGM
+235 IHMGIDTGM
-244 DMLLG
+244 DLLLAADI
-249 VSKDDTTTLSGDAR
+249 KTASGEVR
-263 YPALMLMSDGAPTA
+263 HPALMLMSDGAPTA
-277 SGSDDSDW
+277 SGDVTTDW
-285 WDPSGIRGDGLVNR
+285 WAPSGMDGKGWVDS
-299 TGVDALKAIMNA
+299 TGVDALKAMMNA
-311 SYQKKRVSEYY
+311 SYQKQQVSRYY
-322 GTEMQVY
+322 GMDLQVY
-329 TVGVGEESLNAVAKA
+329 TVGVGVDQLEENGPKETAEL
-344 MAQATLNPQE
+344 TLNPSME
-354 GLNSPYTNEMRSAW
+354 LNSGNYYANQVKSAW
-368 ETYLENQG
+368 ETYIKGLDVTICSDRG
-376 NEKTAELDGY
+376 TKYTFRHPDSKNEIQTL
-386 VFNHP
+386 F
-391 ENGDI
+391 
-396 DSVYYNDGYYSAE
+396 YNDAYFSA
-409 NASDIAGAFEQVL
+409 NAAEDIASAFQQVMDK
-422 NQIIVS
+422 IIVT
-428 GAVPTEVGED
+428 GAAPTQVGDD
-438 PTKSG
+438 PTSSG
-443 YITYVDTIGE
+443 YITYVDPIGR
-453 YMEVTEIKALIWEGY
+453 YMEVTDVKGVTVGNQVHN
-468 DYEVIKVGETFYDST
+468 VIKGET
-483 DGDVAEST
+483 
-491 IDSIATYA
+491 
-499 VKNGLMTSPVYGVQN
+499 NGNVTSYVCRGTMTSPIYGQHAASN
-514 MNEIIITV
+514 IIITV
-522 TTYKNGNQT
+522 TTDEATGDQT
-531 LEMKVPAALIPL
+531 LTVKVPAALIPL
-543 RVNTVTLND
+543 RTNKVTINE
-552 DGTVQSNTCA
+552 DGTVENEPD
-562 NNYPLQLFYTV
+562 NNGPLQLFYTV
-573 SLREYVTRQ
+573 SLREYVTSQ
-582 MEDDN
+582 MGDDN

-607 NGEQKTKTYVNLAAL
+607 SGEQKTKTYVNLAAL
-622 TDEYIQTH
+622 TDEYIRTH
-630 TNPDGT
+630 TNSDGT
-636 IRFYPNLYTGD
+636 IRFYPNLYTGQT
-647 VEDQAGVE
+647 EDQAGVSA
-655 KTVGNA
+655 TVGDA
-661 YVYFQAASTNPF
+661 YVTFDPATTNPF
-673 YYVQKDTPV
+673 YSVQQDTLL
-682 YADKECNIP
+682 YSDLECNTP
-691 ATDKNG
+691 ATDING
-697 DLYVQLTYYD
+697 PLYVKVPYYD
-707 GKKIVT
+707 GT
-713 KAVPVTSIYD
+713 KLTFDA
-723 LEDVQTN
+723 LERTGMYQLGD
-730 PEDGLLY
+730 DGEVKMVDGQLY
-737 LKAESKYIFRDCT
+737 LKAGVRANLSESVMEKGE
-750 VDEKD
+750 DE
-755 DPEHHHNSDCDDVMD
+755 HGV
-770 KGDSNNLSGTAETY
+770 SNNRSGTAETY

-922 ATQNGKTVEWTEGA
+922 ATQNGKIVEWTEGA

-1083 AKEAPAMALVD
+1083 AKEAPAMALVN

-1120 GGSLLMFTGLVLACW
+1120 GGGLLMFTGLVLACW